1 MNYRKWV
8 VEKRQEWM
16 ARVKVARD
24 RQNAEKITESLTL
37 QDQLREFYWSLPEE
51 ELKKIWNN
59 GNNELPD
66 VEKQIVRIALRKY
79 LNIT

>member
-16 ARVKVARD
+16 ARVKASRD
-24 RQNAEKITESLTL
+24 HQNAEKITESLIL
-37 QDQLREFYWSLPEE
+37 QDQLREVYWSLPEE

-66 VEKQIVRIALRKY
+66 IEKQIVRIALRKR
-79 LNIT
+79 LGI